1 MKKRFGIVAAA
12 AAALLVLTGC
22 TDSAAPAPSTDAPS
36 SDSGETTELRKVRV
50 ASLPISDQIALQ
62 VGIDEGIF
70 EKHGLDVE
78 VVPAQGGAQAIPA
91 LLSGD
96 IQFAIGQ
103 PFGPFRADQQDLGIK
118 VIGNFSSSLAEGQDV
133 NGVVSLADSG
143 IESPKDLS
151 GKKVSVNSLGAAGD
165 LTIKA
170 AVDAD
175 GGDSSTIE
183 FVEVAFPDAEAQ
195 LEAGNID
202 AAWVPDPFFSK
213 IGSAG
218 NYVVSPYQ
226 AVLPGLTVL
235 MSITTD
241 ELIESD
247 PQLVED
253 YAAASAEALEFTQNN
268 DDAARAAIVKHLGIP
283 EEVAAG
289 LTLPTFTAEMDTAQI
304 TQLADLALEYG
315 SLDSMPRIEE
325 IFVQY

>member
-1 MKKRFGIVAAA
+1 MKKRFSILAAA
-12 AAALLVLTGC
+12 AVAMLALTGC
-22 TDSAAPAPSTDAPS
+22 TDSAAPDD
-36 SDSGETTELRKVRV
+36 SDSAGDSAELRQVRV

-70 EKHGLDVE
+70 EKHGLEIE

-103 PFGPFRADQQDLGIK
+103 PFGPIRAGLQDLGVK
-118 VIGNFSSSLAEGQDV
+118 VIGNFSSSLAEGKDV
-133 NGVVSLADSG
+133 NGVVALADSG
-143 IESPKDLS
+143 IESPKDLE

-170 AVDAD
+170 AVEAD
-175 GGDSSTIE
+175 GGDSSKVE
-183 FVEVAFPDAEAQ
+183 FVEVAFPDVEAQ

-202 AAWVPDPFFSK
+202 AGWVPEPFLSK
-213 IGSAG
+213 ITATG
-218 NYVVSPYQ
+218 NMVVYPYQ

-235 MSITTD
+235 TTITTD
-241 ELIESD
+241 ALIESD
-247 PQLVED
+247 PELVED

-268 DDAARAAIVKHLGIP
+268 EEAARAAVVKHLGIP

-289 LTLPTFTAEMDTAQI
+289 LVLPTFDSKLDIPQI
-304 TQLADLALEYG
+304 TELAELALEYG
-315 SLDSMPRIEE
+315 TLDTMPDIES

>member
-1 MKKRFGIVAAA
+1 MKKRFAILAAA
-12 AAALLVLTGC
+12 AVAALALTGC
-22 TDSAAPAPSTDAPS
+22 TDSAAPSENTASET
-36 SDSGETTELRKVRV
+36 SGELRQVRV

-91 LLSGD
+91 LMSGD

-103 PFGPFRADQQDLGIK
+103 PFGPFRAGLQDLG
-118 VIGNFSSSLAEGQDV
+118 VTVFSNFSSSLAEGHDV
-133 NGVVSLADSG
+133 NGVVALADSG
-143 IESPKDLS
+143 IQSPKDLA

-175 GGDSSTIE
+175 GGDSSKVE
-183 FVEVAFPDAEAQ
+183 FVEVAFPDVEAQ
-195 LEAGNID
+195 LAAGNID
-202 AAWVPDPFFSK
+202 AGWVPDPFMSK
-213 IGSAG
+213 IAATGTL
-218 NYVVSPYQ
+218 VVSPYQ

-235 MSITTD
+235 TNFTTN

-247 PQLVED
+247 PELVQD
-253 YAAASAEALEFTQNN
+253 YAAAVAEALEFTQKNE
-268 DDAARAAIVKHLGIP
+268 DAARAAIVKHLGIP

-289 LTLPTFTAEMDTAQI
+289 ITLPTFDPKLDIAQI
-304 TQLADLALEYG
+304 TELAELAVQYQT
-315 SLDSMPRIEE
+315 LDSMPDIEK

>member
-1 MKKRFGIVAAA
+1 MKKRIALVAAA

-22 TDSAAPAPSTDAPS
+22 TDSAAPEESAPA
-36 SDSGETTELRKVRV
+36 DSGTTELRQIRV

-62 VGIDEGIF
+62 VGIDEGIYA
-70 EKHGLDVE
+70 KHGLEVE

-103 PFGPFRADQQDLGIK
+103 PFGPFRAGLQDLGIT
-118 VIGNFSSSLAEGQDV
+118 VISDFSQSLASGHDV
-133 NGVVSLADSG
+133 NGVVALADSG
-143 IESPKDLS
+143 IVSPKDLS
-151 GKKVSVNSLGAAGD
+151 GKKVAVNSLGAAGD
-165 LTIKA
+165 LTISA

-202 AAWVPDPFFSK
+202 AAWVPDPFMSK
-213 IGSAG
+213 IAANG
-218 NYVVSPYQ
+218 NLVVHPYQ

-235 MSITTD
+235 TNITTN

-247 PQLVED
+247 PELVKA
-253 YAAASAEALEFTQNN
+253 YVAATAEAQEFTENN
-268 DDAARAAIVKHLGIP
+268 EAAARAAIVKHLGIP
-283 EEVAAG
+283 EEVANG
-289 LTLPTFTAEMDTAQI
+289 LTLPTFSPTLNIAQI
-304 TQLADLALEYG
+304 TELAELAVEYG
-315 SLDSMPRIEE
+315 TLDTMPDIQA

>member
-1 MKKRFGIVAAA
+1 MQKRTALLAILAAA
-12 AAALLVLTGC
+12 SLALVGC
-22 TDSAAPAPSTDAPS
+22 TDSGASESAEGEATTAE
-36 SDSGETTELRKVRV
+36 SGELRQIRV

-70 EKHGLDVE
+70 EKHGLEVE

-91 LLSGD
+91 LMSGD

-103 PFGPFRADQQDLGIK
+103 PFGPFRAALQDLGVT
-118 VIGNFSSSLAEGQDV
+118 VISNFSSSRAEGDDV
-133 NGVVSLADSG
+133 NAVVSLADSG
-143 IESPKDLS
+143 IERPSDLA

-183 FVEVAFPDAEAQ
+183 FVEVAFPDAQAQ

-202 AAWVPDPFFSK
+202 AAWVPDPFMSQ
-213 IGSAG
+213 IAEEG
-218 NYVVSPYQ
+218 NLVVSPYQ

-235 MSITTD
+235 TNITTN

-247 PQLVED
+247 PELVED
-253 YAAASAEALEFTQNN
+253 YAAAVAEALEFTENN
-268 DDAARAAIVKHLGIP
+268 DEAARAALVKHLDIP

-289 LTLPTFTAEMDTAQI
+289 ITLPVFDAELDLDQI
-304 TQLADLALEYG
+304 EELADLAVEYG
-315 SLDSMPRIEE
+315 TLEE
-325 IFVQY
+325 KPDIASVFVQY

>member
-1 MKKRFGIVAAA
+1 MKKRFALVAAA
-12 AAALLVLTGC
+12 SAALLALTAC
-22 TDSAAPAPSTDAPS
+22 TDSAAPEETAPSET
-36 SDSGETTELRKVRV
+36 ETTEMRQVRV

-70 EKHGLDVE
+70 EKYGLDVE

-103 PFGPFRADQQDLGIK
+103 PFGPFRAGLQDLGIT
-118 VIGNFSSSLAEGQDV
+118 VISDFSSSLPEGNDV

-143 IESPKDLS
+143 IERPSDLQ
-151 GKKVSVNSLGAAGD
+151 GKKVAVNSIGAAGD
-165 LTIKA
+165 LTIRA

-175 GGDSSTIE
+175 GGDSSTVE

-202 AAWVPDPFFSK
+202 AAWVPDPFMSK
-213 IGSAG
+213 IVANG
-218 NYVVSPYQ
+218 NLVVHPYQ

-235 MSITTD
+235 TNITTN

-253 YAAASAEALEFTQNN
+253 YAAAVAESLEFTQNN
-268 DDAARAAIVKHLGIP
+268 EEAARAAIVKHLGIP

-289 LTLPTFTAEMDTAQI
+289 LTLPKFDPTLNIAQI
-304 TQLADLALEYG
+304 TELAELAVEYG
-315 SLDSMPRIEE
+315 TLDTMPDIQA